1 MAPQPSSGE
10 GAGDYVSAWGEI
22 ARSMEAGVSWSGH
35 ERNVAWLNSERGE
48 FVDVS
53 AVSGLDHAEDGRV
66 ALRCDWDGDG
76 DLDLWLRFRSGPTL
90 RYLENQADPE
100 RHLAFDPGV
109 PGASVVVETR
119 LGEVVH
125 RTLLQTRTADGYL
138 AGVRQRAVLALQPNE
153 VVLDG
158 AALASQ
164 GARVVERPEPRPAL
178 AAGELQP
185 VDLPAR
191 VVLRSS
197 LSLPGEWLGQMG
209 FERGRAQLVIV
220 EDPDCA
226 ACREVLPAAV
236 AAVER
241 DGRLGLT
248 RLNTRN
254 PAAGSAVRWLSMIA
268 THLLGPGAELDTPL
282 SLLVGPDG
290 RLEVARVGDLE
301 WGDLSRDV
309 GWFGLQ
315 PVQGAF
321 RSSFDPPGVSR
332 WFHGMAR
339 STAPLAQDL
348 LEAGFVSESA
358 HYSK

>member
-1 MAPQPSSGE
+1 
-10 GAGDYVSAWGEI
+10 
-22 ARSMEAGVSWSGH
+22 MESGVSWSGH
-35 ERNVAWLNSERGE
+35 ERNVAWLQSERGE

-53 AVSGLDHAEDGRV
+53 AISGLDHVDDGRV

-76 DLDLWLRFRSGPTL
+76 DLDLWLRFRSGSTL
-90 RYLENQADPE
+90 RFLENQSDPE
-100 RHLAFDPGV
+100 RHLAFDPGA
-109 PGASVVVETR
+109 PGASVLVETR
-119 LGEVVH
+119 LQGDAH

-138 AGVRQRAVLALQPNE
+138 AGVRQRAVLALRPGEE
-153 VVLDG
+153 VLEVT
-158 AALASQ
+158 ALAAQ

-197 LSLPGEWLGQMG
+197 LSLPGERLRDMG
-209 FERGRAQLVIV
+209 FEPGRAQLVIV

-226 ACREVLPAAV
+226 TCREVLPAAV
-236 AAVER
+236 TAIER
-241 DGRLGLT
+241 DGRVGLT
-248 RLNTRN
+248 RLNTGN
-254 PAAGSAVRWLSMIA
+254 PADGSAVRWVSTTA
-268 THLLGPGAELDTPL
+268 AHLLGPGAELDTPL
-282 SLLVGPDG
+282 SLFVGPAG
-290 RLEVARVGDLE
+290 RLEVVHVGELGWDE
-301 WGDLSRDV
+301 LSRDV
-309 GWFGLQ
+309 EWFALH
-315 PVQGAF
+315 PVQGAL

-339 STAPLAQDL
+339 STAQLAQDL